1 MAWTEQLV
9 GGFRARY
16 RDAAGAKCTVR
27 DEAGDARIYRTKSE
41 ALKAARDAEADVRS
55 GRHRDPKLGLET
67 FAEYANRWYAAQEL
81 ASSTMQNYRHHI
93 EEHLLPHFGELTLKE
108 LDKAAILQWERAE
121 TEAKYA
127 ASSIKTW
134 RGTLHVMLA
143 DAVQQGLVLTNHA
156 ARQRGRG
163 RRAGRSARRTPEKAI
178 TSALGALLVAE
189 RASLLS
195 GRDDEFVLIMAD
207 AETAMRW
214 GELVGLEPEYVREKT
229 IRVEHQLYELDSGE
243 LEECPPK
250 EDSYRTLDITP
261 WLSRLLTEFRKGR
274 TLKACDCH
282 GKTYFFTGYG
292 SPNGKASSGVTLK
305 EVAARAGISVG
316 TVSNVLNRPDR
327 VTEETRARVI
337 GAMTELGYERGA
349 VAGEHAAHHR
359 RSGFATWLFQPAAT
373 GWYPPKAPQPKRLV
387 PLLAEPWPGV
397 PARGRGAAGRAEV
410 CWVPVAKGLTPHG
423 LRHLAKT
430 LMEELGTPP
439 KLMDERMGHLDG
451 SVQARYSHVTDA
463 MRERLMEGLTEV
475 WQEALDARLAMHPR
489 SAVGALD
496 RLLLERAEGVTPLR
510 QLRSV
515 GA

>member
-16 RDAAGAKCTVR
+16 RDAAGTKLTVR
-27 DEAGDARIYRTKSE
+27 DEAGDACIYRTKSE

-67 FAEYANRWYAAQEL
+67 FAEYANRWYAEQEL

-93 EEHLLPHFGELTLKE
+93 EEHLLPHFGDLTLKQ
-108 LDKAAILQWERAE
+108 LDKETVLRWER
-121 TEAKYA
+121 TEKDAGYKP
-127 ASSIKTW
+127 SSIKTW
-134 RGTLHVMLA
+134 RGTLHVMLS
-143 DAVQQGLVLTNHA
+143 DAVEQGLIPTNPA
-156 ARQRGRG
+156 ARKRGRG
-163 RRAGRSARRTPEKAI
+163 RRAGNSARRAPEKAI
-178 TSALGALLVAE
+178 TNALGALLVAE

-195 GRDDEFVLIMAD
+195 GRDDEFVLIVAD
-207 AETAMRW
+207 TETGMRW

-243 LEECPPK
+243 LEEGPPK
-250 EDSYRTLDITP
+250 EDSYRTLDVTP
-261 WLSRLLTEFRKGR
+261 WLSRLLIEFRKSR

-282 GKTYFFTGYG
+282 GKKYFFTGYG
-292 SPNGKASSGVTLK
+292 APNGKSGSGITLK
-305 EVAARAGISVG
+305 EVAARAGVSVG
-316 TVSNVLNRPDR
+316 TVSNVLNRPER
-327 VTEETRARVI
+327 VTEGTRARVI
-337 GAMTELGYERGA
+337 EVMTELGYERGA
-349 VAGEHAAHHR
+349 TTGEHAAHHR

-397 PARGRGAAGRAEV
+397 PARGRGATERAEV
-410 CWVPVAKGLTPHG
+410 CWAPVAKGLTPHG
-423 LRHLAKT
+423 LRHVAKT
-430 LMEELGTPP
+430 LMEDLGTPP

-463 MRERLMEGLTEV
+463 MRERLMLGLTEV

-496 RLLLERAEGVTPLR
+496 RLLVERAEGVTPLR
-510 QLRSV
+510 QPR
-515 GA
+515 AIRP